1 MLWGFKTNPT
11 LPNTL
16 DFGLVVCRKS
26 FRFVYKLY
34 KYSPKFSKKK
44 KKKNTSFGRGI
55 SGQINKGF
63 GFSFFLSLF
72 FVCIYF

>member
-44 KKKNTSFGRGI
+44 KKKKHKLWERN
-55 SGQINKGF
+55 QWPDQ
-63 GFSFFLSLF
+63 
-72 FVCIYF
+72 